1 MMRSLLFKLLGAGS
15 IALGG
20 LILGGQVTLPRS
32 EQVLDIGV
40 IRATAHTRET
50 LPQWVGFGALAIGTA
65 LLLTAGAKRDS

>member
-1 MMRSLLFKLLGAGS
+1 MMRSLLFKLLGAAS

-50 LPQWVGFGALAIGTA
+50 LPQWVGFGALAIGTV